1 MITVGRAGGRTAGKE
16 RISREL
22 SRRNLNSNI
31 ISMEKIRIAI
41 ADDHQLFRNGL
52 KILLGAYGGFD
63 VVAEA
68 SNGSELLR
76 ILEACPADVVLMDIS
91 MPEMDGVDA
100 TAHITRRFP
109 SVSVIALSMYGEEEY
124 YYRMVDAGARGFV
137 LKDSDISEV
146 HDAIMAVHRGGNY
159 FSQELLYHVIRR
171 LKSREHEEKSSSLSK
186 REKEILLKIC
196 EGLSNHEIA
205 GELFISKRT
214 VDKHR
219 ANLLAKTGSKNTASL
234 ILYAIKNRLIEV

>member
-1 MITVGRAGGRTAGKE
+1 MD
-16 RISREL
+16 
-22 SRRNLNSNI
+22 
-31 ISMEKIRIAI
+31 KIRIAL

-52 KILLGAYGGFD
+52 KILLGGYHEFE

-68 SNGSELLR
+68 SNGTELLR
-76 ILEACPADVVLMDIS
+76 IFDNTIPDIVLMDIS
-91 MPEMDGVDA
+91 MPEMDGIEA
-100 TAHITRRFP
+100 TARLAVQSPETR
-109 SVSVIALSMYGEEEY
+109 VIALSMYGEEEY
-124 YYRMVDAGARGFV
+124 YYRMLDAGAKGFI

-146 HDAIMAVHRGGNY
+146 HDAIVAVHKGGNF
-159 FSQELLYHVIRR
+159 FSQELLYHVIKRI
-171 LKSREHEEKSSSLSK
+171 KNREQEVKSSSLSK

-205 GELFISKRT
+205 DALFISKRT

-234 ILYAIKNRLIEV
+234 ILYAIKNRLIEI

>member
-1 MITVGRAGGRTAGKE
+1 MD
-16 RISREL
+16 
-22 SRRNLNSNI
+22 
-31 ISMEKIRIAI
+31 KIRIAL

-52 KILLGAYGGFD
+52 KILLGAYGEFE

-68 SNGSELLR
+68 SNGAELLK
-76 ILEACPADVVLMDIS
+76 IIEVSPADIVLMDIS
-91 MPEMDGVDA
+91 MPEMDGAEA
-100 TAHITRRFP
+100 TAQLTRQAP
-109 SVSVIALSMYGEEEY
+109 DTKVIALSMYGEEEY
-124 YYRMVDAGARGFV
+124 YYRMVDAGARGFI

-146 HDAIMAVHRGGNY
+146 HDAIMAVHKGGNY

-171 LKSREHEEKSSSLSK
+171 IKNREQEEKSSSLSK

-205 GELFISKRT
+205 DTLFISKRT

-234 ILYAIKNRLIEV
+234 ILYAIKNRIIEV